1 MFSIFLFEAAAAGV
15 DRDKIWLYIVEINK
29 QDFALS
35 QKKKK
40 EMPAFL
46 LTRAQRVPKHTY
58 VSLPSTFIR
67 HKKQR
72 ASD

>member
-1 MFSIFLFEAAAAGV
+1 MFSIFLFEAAAAA

-40 EMPAFL
+40 GMPAFP

-67 HKKQR
+67 HNKQR